1 LIDAESASIALSW
14 PKHHALQRLF
24 EMLQHLGIV
33 FDTLL
38 GGIRAMVAIVV
49 SISLMPHG
57 LLALVLG
64 TSICAAPDSSIT
76 SIALSGSLRSWM

>member
-1 LIDAESASIALSW
+1 
-14 PKHHALQRLF
+14 
-24 EMLQHLGIV
+24 MLEHLGIV
-33 FDTLL
+33 LRHAL
-38 GGIRAMVAIVV
+38 GRNPRHGRDRGLDFLDAD
-49 SISLMPHG
+49 G